1 MDAIIQ
7 VEHLHK
13 SYADLVAVK
22 DLSFQVWKGEIFGMV
37 GPNGAGKTT
46 TIEIIEGLRASDSG
60 RLSVLGFDPAS
71 QRDELAEHIGVQ
83 LQAAAL
89 PAHLR
94 VGEALELF
102 ASFYPK
108 QSFPNGVKASSD
120 DLLSRL
126 GLSDKA
132 SAPYSKLSGGQK
144 QRLSIALAL
153 IHKPPIVFF
162 DEITTGLDPQARRA
176 MWDLVREIRN
186 QGSTVF
192 LTTHFMEEAER
203 LCNRVLILDHGQCVA
218 LDRPEVLV
226 ASLGIEKRL
235 VFDVLA
241 DQELPILQTLECV
254 SRVEKSGDR
263 VIVYGQGRRFASQ
276 VVAMLED
283 AEIDLL
289 DLRTEQANLEDVF
302 LRLTGR
308 EMRD

>member
-13 SYADLVAVK
+13 SYTDLVAVK

-203 LCNRVLILDHGQCVA
+203 LCDRVLILDHGQCVA